1 MIVDC
6 AVIGGGPAGLNAALV
21 LGRSRRRTI
30 LFDDNKPRNA
40 VTSESHGFI
49 TRDGIDPQ
57 EFKRIAQEE
66 LSRYPD
72 VNIEKQ
78 RVHRLTKDS
87 GLFQVE
93 AENGEVFTAKN
104 IILATG
110 FKEVLPE
117 IPRVKEFYGKSLFS
131 CPFCDGWE
139 LRDRPL
145 AVIADDHK
153 AFHMAKVVSNWTNDL
168 IVFTNGSKVLS
179 LEEQELL
186 KSKGIR
192 INEKK
197 IASFIGEE
205 GLLEKIQLEDETEVY
220 REGGFIAAEWKQA
233 ASFDS
238 SLEYTVNEQG
248 GIETDSWQRTSVE
261 GVFACG
267 DTRIAGPSQL
277 IIAAGEGSMAAL
289 AVNAAL
295 IEEKFSQENQLRKK
309 GESI

>member
-21 LGRSRRRTI
+21 LGRSRRKTI

-49 TRDGIDPQ
+49 TRDGIHP
-57 EFKRIAQEE
+57 EELKRVAQEE

-72 VNIEKQ
+72 VRIEKQ
-78 RVHRLTKDS
+78 RVHLINKENN
-87 GLFQVE
+87 LFEVE
-93 AENGEVFTAKN
+93 TENGEVYRARK

-110 FKEVLPE
+110 FKEVLPD
-117 IPRVKEFYGKSLFS
+117 IPQVKEFYGKSLFS

-153 AFHMAKVVSNWTNDL
+153 AFHMAKLVSNWTNDL
-168 IVFTNGSKVLS
+168 IIFTNGSKVLS
-179 LEEQELL
+179 YEEQELL

-197 IASFIGEE
+197 IATFIGEE
-205 GLLEKIQLEDETEVY
+205 GMLEKIQFEDGTTVL
-220 REGGFIAAEWKQA
+220 RKGGFISAEWKQA
-233 ASFDS
+233 ASFEC
-238 SLEYTVNEQG
+238 SLEYTFNEQG
-248 GIETDSWQRTSVE
+248 GIATDSWQRTNTE
-261 GVFACG
+261 GVYACG
-267 DTRIAGPSQL
+267 DTRMAGPSQL
-277 IIAAGEGSMAAL
+277 IMAAGEGSMAAM

-295 IEEKFSQENQLRKK
+295 IEEKFNQEKRHA
-309 GESI
+309 

>member
-21 LGRSRRRTI
+21 LGRSRRKTI

-49 TRDGIDPQ
+49 TRDGIHPQ
-57 EFKRIAQEE
+57 ELKRVAQEE
-66 LSRYPD
+66 LNKYPD
-72 VNIEKQ
+72 VRIEKQ
-78 RVHRLTKDS
+78 RVQRINKENTV
-87 GLFQVE
+87 FQVE
-93 AENGEVFTAKN
+93 TENGEVYRAKK

-110 FKEVLPE
+110 FKEVLPD

-139 LRDRPL
+139 IRDRPL
-145 AVIADDHK
+145 AVIAEDQK
-153 AFHMAKVVSNWTNDL
+153 AAFHMAKVVSNWTNDL
-168 IVFTNGSKVLS
+168 IIFTNGNKVLS
-179 LEEQELL
+179 PEEQELL
-186 KSKGIR
+186 KNNGIR

-197 IASFIGEE
+197 IASFIGDE
-205 GLLEKIQLEDETEVY
+205 GMLEKIQFEDGTAEL

-238 SLEYTVNEQG
+238 SLKYTLNEQG
-248 GIETDSWQRTSVE
+248 GIETDSWQRTNIE

-277 IIAAGEGSMAAL
+277 IIAAGEGSMAAI

-295 IEEKFSQENQLRKK
+295 IEEKFNQSKQQT
-309 GESI
+309 

>member
-1 MIVDC
+1 MILDF
-6 AVIGGGPAGLNAALV
+6 AVIGGGPAGVNAALV
-21 LGRSRRRTI
+21 LGRSRRKTI

-49 TRDGIDPQ
+49 TRDGIHPQ
-57 EFKRIAQEE
+57 EFKRVAQEE
-66 LSRYPD
+66 LSKYSD
-72 VNIEKQ
+72 VRIEKK
-78 RVHRLTKDS
+78 RVHRISKENT
-87 GLFQVE
+87 LFQLE
-93 AENGEVFTAKN
+93 TENGEVYIAKK

-110 FKEVLPE
+110 FKEVLPD

-145 AVIADDHK
+145 AVIADDQK
-153 AFHMAKVVSNWTNDL
+153 AFHMAKLVSNWTNDL
-168 IVFTNGSKVLS
+168 IIFTNGNKILS

-186 KSKGIR
+186 KSYGIS

-197 IASFIGEE
+197 IVTFIGED
-205 GLLEKIQLEDETEVY
+205 GMLEKIQLEDGTTVL
-220 REGGFIAAEWKQA
+220 REGGFITAEWKQA

-238 SLEYTVNEQG
+238 TLKYTLNEQG
-248 GIETDSWQRTSVE
+248 GIATDSWQRTNTE

-277 IIAAGEGSMAAL
+277 IIAAGEGCMAAM
-289 AVNAAL
+289 AVNGAL
-295 IEEKFSQENQLRKK
+295 IEEKFN
-309 GESI
+309 

>member
-1 MIVDC
+1 MILDC

-21 LGRSRRRTI
+21 LGRSRRKTI
-30 LFDDNKPRNA
+30 LFDDNTPRNA

-49 TRDGIDPQ
+49 TRDGIHPQ

-66 LSRYPD
+66 LGRYPD
-72 VNIEKQ
+72 VRIERQ
-78 RVHRLTKDS
+78 RVHRINKENN
-87 GLFQVE
+87 LFQVE
-93 AENGEVFTAKN
+93 TENGEVYSAKK

-110 FKEVLPE
+110 FKEVLPD

-145 AVIADDHK
+145 AVIAEDQK
-153 AFHMAKVVSNWTNDL
+153 AFHMAKVVSNWTSDL
-168 IVFTNGSKVLS
+168 IIFTNGRKVLS

-186 KSKGIR
+186 KNNGIS

-197 IASFIGEE
+197 ISSLIGKE
-205 GLLEKIQLEDETEVY
+205 GMLGKIQLEDGTSVL
-220 REGGFIAAEWKQA
+220 REGGFITAEWKQA

-238 SLEYTVNEQG
+238 LDYTLNEQG
-248 GIETDSWQRTSVE
+248 GITTDNWQRTNTE
-261 GVFACG
+261 GLYACG

-277 IIAAGEGSMAAL
+277 IIAAGEGSMAAI

-295 IEEKFSQENQLRKK
+295 IEEKFSQEK
-309 GESI
+309 

>member
-1 MIVDC
+1 MILDC
-6 AVIGGGPAGLNAALV
+6 AVIGGGPAGLNATLV
-21 LGRSRRRTI
+21 LGRSRRKTI

-57 EFKRIAQEE
+57 EFKRVAQVE

-72 VNIEKQ
+72 VRIEKQ
-78 RVHRLTKDS
+78 RVHRINKENS
-87 GLFQVE
+87 LFQVE
-93 AENGEVFTAKN
+93 TENGEVYNAKK

-110 FKEVLPE
+110 FKEVLPD
-117 IPRVKEFYGKSLFS
+117 IPGVREFYGRSLFS

-145 AVIADDHK
+145 AVIADDQK
-153 AFHMAKVVSNWTNDL
+153 AFHMAKMVSNWTNDL
-168 IVFTNGSKVLS
+168 IIFTNGSKVLS

-186 KSKGIR
+186 KSKGIS

-197 IASFIGEE
+197 IAAFIGEE
-205 GLLEKIQLEDETEVY
+205 GMLEKIQFEDDTAVL

-238 SLEYTVNEQG
+238 SLGYTLNEHG
-248 GIETDSWQRTSVE
+248 GIVTDSWQRTNTE

-277 IIAAGEGSMAAL
+277 IIAAGEGSMAAM

-295 IEEKFSQENQLRKK
+295 IEEKFN
-309 GESI
+309 

>member
-1 MIVDC
+1 MIIDC

-72 VNIEKQ
+72 VKIKKQ

-87 GLFQVE
+87 GLFQV
-93 AENGEVFTAKN
+93 ATENGEVFTAKN

-168 IVFTNGSKVLS
+168 IVFTNGSKVLP

-248 GIETDSWQRTSVE
+248 GIETDSWQRTNIE

-295 IEEKFSQENQLRKK
+295 IEEKFSQENQHRKK

>member
-1 MIVDC
+1 MTLDC

-21 LGRSRRRTI
+21 LGRSRRKTI

-49 TRDGIDPQ
+49 TRDGIHPQ

-72 VNIEKQ
+72 VRVEQ
-78 RVHRLTKDS
+78 HRVHSINKENN
-87 GLFQVE
+87 LFQVE
-93 AENGEVFTAKN
+93 TENGEVYGAKKV
-104 IILATG
+104 ILATG
-110 FKEVLPE
+110 FKEILPDV
-117 IPRVKEFYGKSLFS
+117 PRVKEFYGKSLFS

-145 AVIADDHK
+145 AVITEDQK
-153 AFHMAKVVSNWTNDL
+153 AFHFSKVVSNWTNDL
-168 IVFTNGSKVLS
+168 IIFTNGRKIFS

-186 KSKGIR
+186 KNNCIS

-197 IASFIGEE
+197 ISSLSGKE
-205 GLLEKIQLEDETEVY
+205 GMLEKVQLEDGTSVL
-220 REGGFIAAEWKQA
+220 REGGFITAEWKQA

-238 SLEYTVNEQG
+238 LDYTLNEQG
-248 GIETDSWQRTSVE
+248 GITTDSWQRTKTE
-261 GVFACG
+261 GLYACG

-277 IIAAGEGSMAAL
+277 IIAAGEGSMAAI

-295 IEEKFSQENQLRKK
+295 IEEKFSQE
-309 GESI
+309 I

>member
-1 MIVDC
+1 MILDC

-21 LGRSRRRTI
+21 LGRSRRKTI

-49 TRDGIDPQ
+49 TRDGIHPQ
-57 EFKRIAQEE
+57 EFKKIGQEE
-66 LSRYPD
+66 LNKYPD
-72 VNIEKQ
+72 VRIEKQ
-78 RVHRLTKDS
+78 RVHCINKENS
-87 GLFQVE
+87 LFQVE
-93 AENGEVFTAKN
+93 TENGKIYSAKK

-110 FKEVLPE
+110 FTEILPD

-145 AVIADDHK
+145 AVIADGGK
-153 AFHMAKVVSNWTNDL
+153 AFHMAKIVSNWTNDL

-179 LEEQELL
+179 LEEQKLL
-186 KSKGIR
+186 ESKGIS

-197 IASFIGEE
+197 IATFIGHE
-205 GLLEKIQLEDETEVY
+205 GMLEKIEFEDETSVP

-233 ASFDS
+233 ATFDS
-238 SLEYTVNEQG
+238 SLEYKLNEQG
-248 GIETDSWQRTSVE
+248 GIETDSWQRTNTE

-277 IIAAGEGSMAAL
+277 IIAAAEGSMAAI

-295 IEEKFSQENQLRKK
+295 IEEKFNLEKHA
-309 GESI
+309 

>member
-1 MIVDC
+1 MILDC
-6 AVIGGGPAGLNAALV
+6 AVIGGGPAGLNATLV
-21 LGRSRRRTI
+21 LGRSRRKTI

-49 TRDGIDPQ
+49 TRDGIHPQ

-72 VNIEKQ
+72 VRIERQMVQ
-78 RVHRLTKDS
+78 RINKENN
-87 GLFQVE
+87 LFQVE
-93 AENGEVFTAKN
+93 TETGEVYTAKK

-110 FKEVLPE
+110 FKEVLPD

-139 LRDRPL
+139 LRDQPL
-145 AVIADDHK
+145 AVITEDQK

-168 IVFTNGSKVLS
+168 IIFTNGRKIFS
-179 LEEQELL
+179 LEEQEML
-186 KSKGIR
+186 KNNGIS

-197 IASFIGEE
+197 ISSLIGKE
-205 GLLEKIQLEDETEVY
+205 GMLEKIQLEDGTSVL
-220 REGGFIAAEWKQA
+220 RKGGFITAEWKQA

-238 SLEYTVNEQG
+238 LDYTLNEQG
-248 GIETDSWQRTSVE
+248 GIVTDSWQRTNTE
-261 GVFACG
+261 GLYACG
-267 DTRIAGPSQL
+267 DTRILGPSQL
-277 IIAAGEGSMAAL
+277 IIAAGEGSMAAI

-295 IEEKFSQENQLRKK
+295 IEEKFSQEK
-309 GESI
+309 

>member
-1 MIVDC
+1 MILDC

-21 LGRSRRRTI
+21 LGRSRRKTI

-49 TRDGIDPQ
+49 TRDGIHPQ
-57 EFKRIAQEE
+57 EFKRVAQEE

-72 VNIEKQ
+72 VRIEKQ
-78 RVHRLTKDS
+78 RVHRINKENT
-87 GLFQVE
+87 LFQVE
-93 AENGEVFTAKN
+93 TENGEVYSAKK

-110 FKEVLPE
+110 FKEVLPD
-117 IPRVKEFYGKSLFS
+117 ISRVKEFYGKSLFS

-139 LRDRPL
+139 LRDRSL
-145 AVIADDHK
+145 AVIADDKK
-153 AFHMAKVVSNWTNDL
+153 AFHMAKMVSNWTDDL
-168 IVFTNGSKVLS
+168 IVFTNGSKILS

-186 KSKGIR
+186 KSKGIS

-197 IASFIGEE
+197 IAAFIGEE
-205 GLLEKIQLEDETEVY
+205 GMLEKIQFEDETAVL
-220 REGGFIAAEWKQA
+220 REGGFIASEWKQA

-238 SLEYTVNEQG
+238 SLEYTLNEQG
-248 GIETDSWQRTSVE
+248 GIATDSWQRTNTK

-277 IIAAGEGSMAAL
+277 IVAAGEGSMAAM
-289 AVNAAL
+289 AVNAEL
-295 IEEKFSQENQLRKK
+295 IEEKFNQ
-309 GESI
+309 

>member
-1 MIVDC
+1 MIIDC

-21 LGRSRRRTI
+21 LGRSRRKTI

-49 TRDGIDPQ
+49 TREGIHPQ

-72 VNIEKQ
+72 VRIERQK
-78 RVHRLTKDS
+78 VHRINKENN
-87 GLFQVE
+87 LFLVKT
-93 AENGEVFTAKN
+93 ENGELYSAKK

-110 FKEVLPE
+110 FKEVLPD
-117 IPRVKEFYGKSLFS
+117 IPRVTEFYGKSLFS

-145 AVIADDHK
+145 AVITEDQK
-153 AFHMAKVVSNWTNDL
+153 GFHFAKVVSNWTNDL
-168 IVFTNGSKVLS
+168 IIFTNGRKILS
-179 LEEQELL
+179 LAEQELL
-186 KSKGIR
+186 KKNGIS

-197 IASFIGEE
+197 ISSLIGKE
-205 GLLEKIQLEDETEVY
+205 GMLEKIQLEDGTSVP
-220 REGGFIAAEWKQA
+220 REGGFITAEWKQA

-238 SLEYTVNEQG
+238 LDYTLNEQG
-248 GIETDSWQRTSVE
+248 GITTDNWQRTNIE
-261 GVFACG
+261 GLYACG

-277 IIAAGEGSMAAL
+277 IIAAGEGSMAAI
-289 AVNAAL
+289 AVNSAL
-295 IEEKFSQENQLRKK
+295 IEEKFNQENQHA
-309 GESI
+309 

>member
-1 MIVDC
+1 MILDC

-21 LGRSRRRTI
+21 LGRSRRKTI

-49 TRDGIDPQ
+49 TRDGIHPQ
-57 EFKRIAQEE
+57 EFKRVAQEE

-72 VNIEKQ
+72 VRIVKQ
-78 RVHRLTKDS
+78 QVHRINKENN
-87 GLFQVE
+87 LFQVE
-93 AENGEVFTAKN
+93 TGNGEVYSAKK

-110 FKEVLPE
+110 FKEVLPV

-145 AVIADDHK
+145 AVIADDKK
-153 AFHMAKVVSNWTNDL
+153 AFHMAKIVSNWTNDL
-168 IVFTNGSKVLS
+168 IIFTNGSKVLS
-179 LEEQELL
+179 LEEQELV
-186 KSKGIR
+186 KSKGIS

-197 IASFIGEE
+197 IATFIGKD
-205 GLLEKIQLEDETEVY
+205 GMLESIQFEDETAVQ
-220 REGGFIAAEWKQA
+220 REGGFIASEWKQA

-238 SLEYTVNEQG
+238 SLEYTLNEQG
-248 GIETDSWQRTSVE
+248 GIETDSWQRTNAE

-277 IIAAGEGSMAAL
+277 IIAAGEGSMAAM
-289 AVNAAL
+289 AVNAEL
-295 IEEKFSQENQLRKK
+295 IEEKFNQ
-309 GESI
+309 